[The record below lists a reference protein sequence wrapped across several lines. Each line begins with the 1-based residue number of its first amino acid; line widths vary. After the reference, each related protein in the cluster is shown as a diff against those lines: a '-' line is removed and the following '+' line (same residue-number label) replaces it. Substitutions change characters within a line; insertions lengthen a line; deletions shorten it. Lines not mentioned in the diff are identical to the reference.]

1 MPDHAKETIRSLIL
15 DAGACAVGF
24 AEAAPVDDADMALY
38 DRWIAAG
45 SHGEMAY
52 LDRYHDVRRDPRLLL
67 DGALTVISCAF
78 DYRPARRHPLFADY
92 ALGRDYH
99 EVIRERLTPVTDE
112 IRRLF
117 GGETRICVDT
127 APIRERYWAARAGV
141 GRIGLNGTLIVDG
154 IGSKVFLAEIIWTG
168 SLAPDDSRLGESCM
182 RCGACLQACPGRAL
196 HGDGSLDA
204 RSCNSYLTIEY
215 RGELP
220 GDLHLPGRIYGC
232 DICQD
237 VCPHNRAE
245 GVTTI
250 AEFSPSD
257 ALMRLDAD
265 ALSAMTHDDY
275 RSIFRHSAIRRA
287 KLPHLLRNLLR
298 AHNNR

>member
-24 AEAAPVDDADMALY
+24 AEAAPVDDADMVLY

-78 DYRPARRHPLFADY
+78 DYRPSRRHPLFADY

-220 GDLHLPGRIYGC
+220 GDLHLSGRIYGC

-257 ALMRLDAD
+257 VLMRLDAD
-265 ALSAMTHDDY
+265 ALSAMTHDAY

>member
-1 MPDHAKETIRSLIL
+1 MEDNARETIRRLLL

-24 AEAAPVDDADMALY
+24 AEASPVDDADMAMY
-38 DRWIAAG
+38 DRWIADG
-45 SHGEMAY
+45 CHGEMAY

-67 DGALTVISCAF
+67 DDARTVISCAF
-78 DYRPARRHPLFADY
+78 DYRPAVRHSLFADY

-99 EVIRERLTPVTDE
+99 EVIRQRLTPVAE
-112 IRRLF
+112 ELRRRF

-141 GRIGLNGTLIVDG
+141 GRIGLNGTIIVDG

-168 SLAPDDSRLGESCM
+168 TVSPDVSRLGDSCM
-182 RCGACLQACPGRAL
+182 RCGACLKACPGKAL
-196 HGDGSLDA
+196 AGDRSLDA
-204 RSCNSYLTIEY
+204 RRCNSYLTIEY

-220 GDLHLPGRIYGC
+220 DGLLLPGRIYGC

-237 VCPHNRAE
+237 VCPHNLTDRA
-245 GVTTI
+245 TSI

-257 ALMRLDAD
+257 ALLRLDAD
-265 ALSAMTHDDY
+265 ALSSMTPDTY
-275 RSIFRHSAIRRA
+275 RTIFRHSAIRRTR
-287 KLPHLLRNLLR
+287 LPLLLRNLTK
-298 AHNNR
+298 HTPPQ

>member
-99 EVIRERLTPVTDE
+99 EVIRERLIPVTDE

-182 RCGACLQACPGRAL
+182 RCGACLRACPGRAL

-245 GVTTI
+245 GGTTI

-265 ALSAMTHDDY
+265 ALSAMTPDAY

-287 KLPHLLRNLLR
+287 KLPHLLRNLTR